1 MSSTIPPLAESSLQA
16 LHTEAGIEEYR
27 LDNGLKVLLVQN
39 HGAPVVTVQVV
50 YHVGSRNEA
59 VGHTGAT
66 HFLEHMLFKGTPSF
80 NKEKGTQIAQVLNK
94 VGANFN
100 ATTWLDRTTY
110 YETVPADQLDLALQ
124 IESERMHSA
133 IIDDADRQAE
143 MTVVRNEMER
153 DESSPDSV
161 MWKHLFAHAFLA
173 HPYHHPT
180 IGWHSDVEGMPTERL
195 AAFYKEFYHPNNAS
209 LILVGDFET
218 QSALA
223 KIQQYFGVLPAGE
236 APIPPM
242 YTQEF
247 VQQGERR
254 FTLRRPGQLGLV
266 QMAWHVPPMEHSDT
280 QALDVL
286 QDILAEG
293 VNSRL
298 HQKVVDTEK
307 ALYAGAFNL
316 QLRDPGLFIVHAK
329 LAPDVDHE
337 TLEKALHEVIGEVQ
351 ENLASASEIQRIK
364 NQVHAQFSYQRHGA
378 RQLASLLAEYEA
390 AASWRH
396 MVRYLSGLNAVTA
409 EDVQR
414 VAQTYLQRDNLTVG
428 WFVPGTPREVDVNQR
443 PALAAEAP
451 EAASAATPDPNTEAN
466 SQLQARDGEIYRKSF
481 GDNAFFLAQINGL
494 DDTVSVQGRIRAGIA
509 FNPDKQP
516 LAQLCA
522 SMLKKGCEAY
532 SKSELDEALGQLG
545 SSIDFQVGMDNL
557 TFSVRCLQEHLS
569 ATLDILVA
577 VLKQPSFPD
586 DEFEKL
592 KRQRVGRLKQR
603 LDSPDAMAY
612 DELYRALYPKD
623 HYHYQDTVEDLIA
636 ATEATSLEA
645 VKAFYDTYYGV
656 ESMTVAFV
664 SALAPEPWRQRFAN
678 DYGQWNPRSHA
689 LKDYPEITPAA
700 TSARSIYP
708 MPDKASVSVVMGHTS
723 TLKRTDK
730 DYYAAMLAN
739 HVLGQSSLSSR
750 LGVKV
755 RDDLGLTYGIY
766 SFFADVNRF
775 SGPWVLSVTT
785 HPDNVEQAITAS
797 LAVVKETVSNGLT
810 EQELEEAKSS
820 LIGSYLV
827 HLTTY
832 PEIASRLLQIEQY
845 QLGLDYFKTRA
856 AALQKVTLADVK
868 NALQKY
874 IHPEAMHIALAGPV
888 TETADAN
895 AHGSPAPKETE

>member
-1 MSSTIPPLAESSLQA
+1 MTMSTSTLQA

-27 LDNGLKVLLVQN
+27 LENGLKVLLVQN

-180 IGWHSDVEGMPTERL
+180 IGWRSDVEGMPTERL
-195 AAFYKEFYHPNNAS
+195 EAFYKKFYHPNNAS

-218 QSALA
+218 QAALA
-223 KIQQYFGVLPAGE
+223 KVQQYFGVLPAGE
-236 APIPPM
+236 VPIPTM

-329 LAPDVDHE
+329 LAPEVEHD
-337 TLEKALHEVIGEVQ
+337 TLEAALHEVITEVQ

-414 VAQTYLQRDNLTVG
+414 VAKTYLQRDNLTVG
-428 WFVPGTPREVDVNQR
+428 WFVPGTPQEVEVNQR
-443 PALAAEAP
+443 EALQAGALDASSEDLQLEPVNAE
-451 EAASAATPDPNTEAN
+451 
-466 SQLQARDGEIYRKSF
+466 LQARDGEIYRKSF

-494 DDTVSVQGRIRAGIA
+494 DDTVSLQGRIKAGIA
-509 FNPDKQP
+509 FNPDKKP
-516 LAQLCA
+516 LAQLCV

-532 SKSELDEALGQLG
+532 NKTELDEVLGQLG
-545 SSIDFQVGMDNL
+545 SSIDFQVGMDNI

-569 ATLDILVA
+569 ATLDILEA
-577 VLKQPSFPD
+577 VLKRPSFPE
-586 DEFEKL
+586 DEFDKL

-612 DELYRALYPKD
+612 DELYRSLYPKD
-623 HYHYQDTVEDLIA
+623 HYHYQDTVEDLIT
-636 ATEATSLEA
+636 ATEAASLEA
-645 VKAFYDTYYGV
+645 VKSFYDTYYGV
-656 ESMTVAFV
+656 EGMTVALV
-664 SALAPEPWRQRFAN
+664 SALAPEPWHRRFSD
-678 DYGQWNPRSHA
+678 DYGQWNPREHA
-689 LKDYPEITPAA
+689 LIYYPEIMPVA
-700 TSARSIYP
+700 TTARSVYP
-708 MPDKASVSVVMGHTS
+708 MPDKSSVSVVMGHAS
-723 TLKRTDK
+723 TLKRLDP

-785 HPDNVEQAITAS
+785 HPDNVEQAIEAS
-797 LAVVKETVSNGLT
+797 LEVIKTTVSEGLT
-810 EQELEEAKSS
+810 AQELEEAKSS

-845 QLGLDYFKTRA
+845 QLGLDFFKTRA
-856 AALQKVTLADVK
+856 AALQKVTLAEVK
-868 NALQKY
+868 DALQKY
-874 IHPEAMHIALAGPV
+874 IHPGAMHIALAGPIAAKN
-888 TETADAN
+888 ADA
-895 AHGSPAPKETE
+895 KEIK

>member
-1 MSSTIPPLAESSLQA
+1 MSILKA

-27 LDNGLKVLLVQN
+27 LENGLKVLLVQN

-94 VGANFN
+94 VGADFN

-110 YETVPADQLDLALQ
+110 YETVPADQLDLALH

-195 AAFYKEFYHPNNAS
+195 EAFYKEFYHPNNAS

-218 QSALA
+218 QTALD

-236 APIPPM
+236 APIPTM

-329 LAPDVDHE
+329 LATNIAHE
-337 TLEKALHEVIGEVQ
+337 TLETALHEVISEVQ
-351 ENLASASEIQRIK
+351 ENLASVSEIQRIK

-390 AASWRH
+390 AASWQH
-396 MVRYLSGLNAVTA
+396 MVRYLSALNAVTP

-414 VAQTYLQRDNLTVG
+414 VAKTYLQRDNLTVG
-428 WFVPGTPREVDVNQR
+428 WFVPGTPQEVEVHQRE
-443 PALAAEAP
+443 AIH
-451 EAASAATPDPNTEAN
+451 AASDAAPTERNAVDAD
-466 SQLQARDGEIYRKSF
+466 LQARDGEIYRQSF

-494 DDTVSVQGRIRAGIA
+494 DDTVSLQGRIKAGTA
-509 FNPDKQP
+509 FNPDKKP

-532 SKSELDEALGQLG
+532 SKNELDEVLGQLG
-545 SSIDFQVGMDNL
+545 SSLDFQVGMDNL

-569 ATLDILVA
+569 ATLDILMA
-577 VLKQPSFPD
+577 VLKQPSFPEA
-586 DEFEKL
+586 EFDKL
-592 KRQRVGRLKQR
+592 KRQRVDRLKQR

-612 DELYRALYPKD
+612 DELYRALYPQD
-623 HYHYQDTVEDLIA
+623 HYHYQDTVEDLIT
-636 ATEATSLEA
+636 ATESATLDA
-645 VKAFYDTYYGV
+645 VKDFYTTYYGV
-656 ESMTVAFV
+656 EGMTVAFV
-664 SALAPEPWRQRFAN
+664 SALAPEPWRERFAN
-678 DYGQWNPRSHA
+678 DYGQWNPREHT
-689 LKDYPEITPAA
+689 LKHYPEIAPVA
-700 TSARSIYP
+700 TSARSHYP
-708 MPDKASVSVVMGHTS
+708 MPDKSSVSVVMGHAT
-723 TLKRTDK
+723 TLKRLDP

-785 HPDNVEQAITAS
+785 NPDNVEQAIAAS
-797 LAVVKETVSNGLT
+797 LAVVRETVSEGLT

-856 AALQKVTLADVK
+856 AALKKVTLADVK

-874 IHPEAMHIALAGPV
+874 IHPEAMHIALAGPIAGD
-888 TETADAN
+888 TTA
-895 AHGSPAPKETE
+895 SKETE